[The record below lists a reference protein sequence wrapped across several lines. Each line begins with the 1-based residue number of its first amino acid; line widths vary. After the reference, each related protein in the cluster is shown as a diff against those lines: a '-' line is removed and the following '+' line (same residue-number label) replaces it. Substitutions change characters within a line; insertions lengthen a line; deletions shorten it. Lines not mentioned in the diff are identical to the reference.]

1 MTLFKNKYR
10 VESAHLKDYDY
21 ASEGDYYVTID
32 VKDFKSIL
40 GQVKNKQ
47 MVLSPLGVAV
57 ENAWKELP
65 ERFKNIKLG
74 DFIIMPNH
82 MHGIINIRKKT
93 NKTLH
98 DMVRAFKSISAIEI
112 NKARNKSGGKVWQS
126 KYYDHIIRGEIE
138 YFFITEYIL
147 NNPLVYEEGKGTKEW
162 YELFEERNN
171 QNKKIL

>member
-1 MTLFKNKYR
+1 MTLFQKKYR

-32 VKDFKSIL
+32 VLDFKSIL
-40 GQVKNKQ
+40 GRVEDKRII
-47 MVLSPLGVAV
+47 LSELGAAV
-57 ENAWKELP
+57 ENAWKGLP
-65 ERFKNIKLG
+65 ERFKNITLG

-82 MHGIINIRKKT
+82 MHGIIRIRKKT

-98 DMVRAFKSISAIEI
+98 DMVRAFKSISAIAI
-112 NKARNKSGGKVWQS
+112 NKIRNTPGTKIWQS
-126 KYYDHIIRGEIE
+126 KYYDSIINGEIK

-147 NNPLVYEEGKGTKEW
+147 NNPLVYEDGKGTKEW

-171 QNKKIL
+171 QKK

>member
-1 MTLFKNKYR
+1 MTQFQNKYR

-40 GQVKNKQ
+40 GQIEDERMILN
-47 MVLSPLGVAV
+47 PAGIAA

-65 ERFKNIKLG
+65 EKFNNITLG
-74 DFIIMPNH
+74 DYIFMPNH

-98 DMVRAFKSISAIEI
+98 DMVRVFKSISAIAI
-112 NKARNKSGGKVWQS
+112 NKERNALGMKVWQTGF
-126 KYYDHIIRGEIE
+126 YDRIIRGEIE
-138 YFFITEYIL
+138 YFFVTEYIL
-147 NNPLVYEEGKGTKEW
+147 NNPLVYEEDKENKEW
-162 YELFEERNN
+162 YELLEERNN
-171 QNKKIL
+171 QNKKSL